1 MTSRRTGGFTLVE
14 LLVVMVI
21 VAISFFALQ
30 PAFSGAVQGA
40 QERAALRQLS
50 GLFSAAR
57 AQAVARGRLVRVVSD
72 LGEGAFWAEI
82 QSEPRGDRSAFEPLS
97 ILGRSAIALPG
108 HLAVVELSIG
118 GVDAAALPRADLYFY
133 PDGTADGAVIVLAD
147 EAGREIELT
156 VTPATGQVK
165 VDVWWG

>member
-57 AQAVARGRLVRVVSD
+57 AQAVARGRLVRVASD

-82 QSEPRGDRSAFEPLS
+82 QSDPSGDRSAFEPLS
-97 ILGRSAIALPG
+97 ILGRSAIALPD

-118 GVDAAALPRADLYFY
+118 GVDAALPRADIYFY
-133 PDGTADGAVIVLAD
+133 PDGTADGAAIVLAD

-156 VTPATGQVK
+156 VTPATGQVR